1 MDIVFETAV
10 KYNDIFMAG
19 AKITI
24 IISFLSCF
32 FGLFLGVILAFMKI
46 SGVKILQA
54 VAAVYVEVI
63 RGTPVLVQISLCV
76 FGLPF
81 LGIQF
86 PNFEIWGVDFER
98 LSAGV
103 LALILNSGAYQC
115 EIVRSGIQSIHKGQ
129 LEAAMSLGFSKWE
142 SMVRIIIPQ
151 AIRNI
156 LPVIGNEFVTL
167 IKESSQV
174 SVIGM
179 ADLMYTAATIQGISF
194 QPFSSACHCRGILL
208 RDDILCFFLS
218 ACSGNT
224 PESTVGKVRKM
235 SYRIFTADRAVYN
248 T

>member
-63 RGTPVLVQISLCV
+63 RGTPVLVQISLV
-76 FGLPF
+76 FFGLPF

-103 LALILNSGAYQC
+103 LAHTSVKLS
-115 EIVRSGIQSIHKGQ
+115 V
-129 LEAAMSLGFSKWE
+129 
-142 SMVRIIIPQ
+142 
-151 AIRNI
+151 
-156 LPVIGNEFVTL
+156 PV
-167 IKESSQV
+167 SSQFIKG
-174 SVIGM
+174 SLKQPCLSDFRNGN
-179 ADLMYTAATIQGISF
+179 LWCGLLFPRQSEIS
-194 QPFSSACHCRGILL
+194 CR
-208 RDDILCFFLS
+208 
-218 ACSGNT
+218 
-224 PESTVGKVRKM
+224 
-235 SYRIFTADRAVYN
+235 
-248 T
+248 

>member
-1 MDIVFETAV
+1 MDIVLETAV

-63 RGTPVLVQISLCV
+63 RGTPVLVQISLV
-76 FGLPF
+76 FFGLPF

-103 LALILNSGAYQC
+103 LALILNSGAYKC
-115 EIVRSGIQSIHKGQ
+115 EIVRFPPLVIVAVYYFVMTFFVSSCLRV
-129 LEAAMSLGFSKWE
+129 LE
-142 SMVRIIIPQ
+142 
-151 AIRNI
+151 IR
-156 LPVIGNEFVTL
+156 L
-167 IKESSQV
+167 
-174 SVIGM
+174 
-179 ADLMYTAATIQGISF
+179 
-194 QPFSSACHCRGILL
+194 
-208 RDDILCFFLS
+208 
-218 ACSGNT
+218 
-224 PESTVGKVRKM
+224 KVR
-235 SYRIFTADRAVYN
+235 SVR
-248 T
+248 

>member
-1 MDIVFETAV
+1 MDIVLETAI

-63 RGTPVLVQISLCV
+63 RGTPVLVQISLV
-76 FGLPF
+76 F
-81 LGIQF
+81 QF

-194 QPFSSACHCRGILL
+194 QPFPPLVI
-208 RDDILCFFLS
+208 
-218 ACSGNT
+218 
-224 PESTVGKVRKM
+224 V
-235 SYRIFTADRAVYN
+235 AVYYFVM
-248 T
+248 TFFVSSCLRVLEIRLKIRSVR

>member
-63 RGTPVLVQISLCV
+63 RGTPVLVQISLV
-76 FGLPF
+76 FFGLPF

-179 ADLMYTAATIQGISF
+179 ADLMYTVATIQGISF
-194 QPFSSACHCRGILL
+194 QPFPPLVI
-208 RDDILCFFLS
+208 
-218 ACSGNT
+218 
-224 PESTVGKVRKM
+224 V
-235 SYRIFTADRAVYN
+235 AVYYFVM
-248 T
+248 TFFVSSCLRVLEIRLKIRSVR

>member
-63 RGTPVLVQISLCV
+63 RGTPVLVQISLV
-76 FGLPF
+76 FFGLPF

-194 QPFSSACHCRGILL
+194 RPFPPLVIVAVYYFVMTFFVSSCL
-208 RDDILCFFLS
+208 RVLEIRL
-218 ACSGNT
+218 
-224 PESTVGKVRKM
+224 KVR
-235 SYRIFTADRAVYN
+235 SVR
-248 T
+248 

>member
-63 RGTPVLVQISLCV
+63 RGTPVLVQISLV
-76 FGLPF
+76 FFGLPF

-179 ADLMYTAATIQGISF
+179 ADLMYTATMT
-194 QPFSSACHCRGILL
+194 
-208 RDDILCFFLS
+208 
-218 ACSGNT
+218 SG
-224 PESTVGKVRKM
+224 GKGWKL
-235 SYRIFTADRAVYN
+235 IP
-248 T
+248 

>member
-1 MDIVFETAV
+1 MDIVLETAI

-63 RGTPVLVQISLCV
+63 RGTPVLVQISLV
-76 FGLPF
+76 FFGLPF

-142 SMVRIIIPQ
+142 SMVRII
-151 AIRNI
+151 
-156 LPVIGNEFVTL
+156 
-167 IKESSQV
+167 KESSQV

-194 QPFSSACHCRGILL
+194 QPFPPLVI
-208 RDDILCFFLS
+208 
-218 ACSGNT
+218 
-224 PESTVGKVRKM
+224 V
-235 SYRIFTADRAVYN
+235 AVYYFVM
-248 T
+248 TFFVSSCLRVLEIRLKIRSVR

>member
-63 RGTPVLVQISLCV
+63 RGTPVLVQISLV
-76 FGLPF
+76 FFGLPF

-179 ADLMYTAATIQGISF
+179 ADLMYTAATIQGISC
-194 QPFSSACHCRGILL
+194 QPFPPVVIVAVYYFVMTFFVSSCL
-208 RDDILCFFLS
+208 RVLEIRL
-218 ACSGNT
+218 
-224 PESTVGKVRKM
+224 KVR
-235 SYRIFTADRAVYN
+235 SVR
-248 T
+248 

>member
-1 MDIVFETAV
+1 MDIVLETAI

-63 RGTPVLVQISLCV
+63 RGTPVLVQISLV
-76 FGLPF
+76 FFGLPF

-179 ADLMYTAATIQGISF
+179 ADLMYTAATFRESV
-194 QPFSSACHCRGILL
+194 SSLFL
-208 RDDILCFFLS
+208 RLS
-218 ACSGNT
+218 LSRYT
-224 PESTVGKVRKM
+224 TS
-235 SYRIFTADRAVYN
+235 
-248 T
+248 

>member
-1 MDIVFETAV
+1 MKPLSNIMIFYGRRED
-10 KYNDIFMAG
+10 NDHYFISVMFLRTFSGGNSGLYEDFRCENIAG
-19 AKITI
+19 CCCGI
-24 IISFLSCF
+24 CR
-32 FGLFLGVILAFMKI
+32 GHPRH
-46 SGVKILQA
+46 SG
-54 VAAVYVEVI
+54 
-63 RGTPVLVQISLCV
+63 TCTDFPCV

-194 QPFSSACHCRGILL
+194 QPFPPLVIVAVYYFVMTFFVSSCL
-208 RDDILCFFLS
+208 RVLEIRL
-218 ACSGNT
+218 
-224 PESTVGKVRKM
+224 KVR
-235 SYRIFTADRAVYN
+235 SVR
-248 T
+248 